1 MIAGERDAIV
11 LERESHCGTRTDSQ
25 LVEEL
30 IHTSHRH
37 AGESHCATL
46 VVKGLQPSQSEVHAS
61 VKLKGEAPNL
71 G

>member
-30 IHTSHRH
+30 ILSHVPQARGREPLRDPRGQG
-37 AGESHCATL
+37 AAAVAERGARF
-46 VVKGLQPSQSEVHAS
+46 GQAQRRGA
-61 VKLKGEAPNL
+61 
-71 G
+71 